1 MRPRIYHGAMDIL
14 SLFTIIFMLAAS
26 IFLLLVS
33 LLGLLWA
40 VFALCRRC
48 GKKRIRVEKIP
59 ESDME

>member
-1 MRPRIYHGAMDIL
+1 MDIL

-48 GKKRIRVEKIP
+48 GKKRCRNEMLTDK
-59 ESDME
+59 DMEKKRDPHE